1 MKISIV
7 IPVYN
12 VEQYIED
19 CLLSVTTQTYTDEIE
34 CIIVND
40 CTQDNSCIIIDNFIK
55 KYIGSIQF
63 KFIHHLKNRGLS
75 AARNSG
81 IEVATGDYIYFLD
94 SDDEL
99 TPNTLEVLS
108 APLEQI
114 KYDFV
119 IGDYLT
125 NNSTIEFPP
134 LLLKD
139 GEISTNEEIRNSYF
153 AGEWYVMAWNK
164 LYNLNFIRKHSL
176 LFKEG
181 LLNEDNL
188 WSFQCACL
196 AQSIYVVKEQTYKYK
211 VRETSIMGCLNSA
224 KQADAFATITNE
236 AYKWATLNGYIHN
249 KNTFKKILYYR
260 EFALN
265 LIFSLPT
272 FNERKELYLQC
283 YKRLRIDPWNVCRRK
298 IIKPVS
304 LIKELYNYL
313 PGITGYWFL
322 HIYNKLLEARR
333 FFNNHP

>member
-1 MKISIV
+1 MRISIV
-7 IPVYN
+7 VPVYN

-19 CLLSVTTQTYTDEIE
+19 CLSSVTAQTYTGEIE

-40 CTQDNSCIIIDNFIK
+40 CTQDNSCVIIDNFIK
-55 KYIGSIQF
+55 RYRGSIQF
-63 KFIHHLKNRGLS
+63 KFIHHTKNRGLS

-99 TPNTLEVLS
+99 TPSTLEVLS
-108 APLEQI
+108 APLEHI
-114 KYDFV
+114 EYDFV
-119 IGDYLT
+119 IGDYIT
-125 NNSTIEFPP
+125 GSSTVKFPP
-134 LLLKD
+134 LLLEK
-139 GEISTNEEIRNSYF
+139 GEINTNEEIRDSFF
-153 AGEWYVMAWNK
+153 AEKWYMMAWNK
-164 LYNLNFIRKHSL
+164 LCNLNFIRKQNL
-176 LFKEG
+176 YFKEG

-196 AQSIYVVKEQTYKYK
+196 AQSIYVVKEHTYKYR
-211 VRETSIMGCLNSA
+211 VRETSIMGNINNA
-224 KQADAFATITNE
+224 KQADAFSTITNE
-236 AYKWATLNGYIHN
+236 AYKWAILKGYIHN

-283 YKRLRIDPWNVCRRK
+283 YKRLRINPWNACIHK
-298 IIKPVS
+298 IIRPTS
-304 LIKELYNYL
+304 LIKELCIYL

-322 HIYNKLLEARR
+322 RIYNKILCRQ
-333 FFNNHP
+333 